1 MADRDTL
8 GTPFFRTEI
17 PGKSLAVAVQNWV
30 EPRGAEGRALGGKAV
45 DVDGLARHSLG
56 LSEEV
61 ETYCPPSWPN
71 A

>member
-1 MADRDTL
+1 M
-8 GTPFFRTEI
+8 
-17 PGKSLAVAVQNWV
+17 AVQNWV